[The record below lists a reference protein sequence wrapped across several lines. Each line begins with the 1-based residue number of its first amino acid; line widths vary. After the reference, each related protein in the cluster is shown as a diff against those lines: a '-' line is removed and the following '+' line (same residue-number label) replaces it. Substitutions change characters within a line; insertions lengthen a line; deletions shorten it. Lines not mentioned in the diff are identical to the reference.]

1 MVNTR
6 TIALVKE
13 FEGYYKELS
22 DGSCLA
28 YLDRNATP
36 RNPNYDH
43 KAGGLWTIGWGSTG
57 PGIKEGTRW
66 TKEQANANLVSRL
79 NGFEKELLTKLT
91 VKLNENQL
99 GALTSI
105 AYNVG
110 ISGIRGLITRV
121 NKDPGSAGPY
131 FASYKYGTKNNR
143 KVVLAGLVRRR
154 TAERELYEWEVPS
167 QVTAM
172 SPEITQQRAMQGGLL
187 ASLGLGGLSWD
198 QVHTFAQDHV
208 GLVLIGVAVGAIAIS
223 KIAEWG
229 YHKAFNQG
237 TYIPVGTAPVPTIDE
252 TEAF

>member
-57 PGIKEGTRW
+57 PGVKEGTRW

-154 TAERELYEWEVPS
+154 TAERELYEWEDKA
-167 QVTAM
+167 QVTAL
-172 SPEITQQRAMQGGLL
+172 SPEIQSARVAQGGILG
-187 ASLGLGGLSWD
+187 ALGLGGLTWD
-198 QVHTFAQDHV
+198 QIHSFMQDHQ
-208 GLVLIGVAVGAIAIS
+208 GMVLISVALAGFGIS
-223 KIAEWG
+223 YLWE
-229 YHKAFNQG
+229 HFLRRAFDKG
-237 TYIPVGTAPVPTIDE
+237 TYVPEGTKAVPTIEE